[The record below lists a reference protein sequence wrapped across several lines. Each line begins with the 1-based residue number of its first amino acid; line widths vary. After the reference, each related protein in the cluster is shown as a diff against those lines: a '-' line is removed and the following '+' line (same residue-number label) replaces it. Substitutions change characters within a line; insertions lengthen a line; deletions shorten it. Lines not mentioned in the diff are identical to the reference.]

1 MSLIEIMK
9 TFKIENEPKIKSG
22 FIIPENY
29 FDHLTENIMQ
39 KITKE
44 ETKVISLFSTRISWI
59 YAAAAVIVLGLIIP
73 IYNDFNSNFTENDEV
88 ILENYIANKSD
99 ISDTDI
105 ASLLDEEDI
114 QKMNVDMG
122 LEEKSI
128 ENELLTNPNL
138 EQYITN

>member
-1 MSLIEIMK
+1 
-9 TFKIENEPKIKSG
+9 
-22 FIIPENY
+22 
-29 FDHLTENIMQ
+29 MQ

-114 QKMNVDMG
+114 QKMNVDLG